1 MCQCDGDSNDV
12 KSVLFDN
19 PVFGNTSQNRA
30 FTLIVDIFEEWIL
43 TAQSQR
49 LGHFVSVK
57 TNVSTYYLS
66 YYYQKFPSCFPYSIY
81 VCSTNSHFSPP
92 SFQFLFLKA
101 ADLYS
106 SGLNMFS
113 GTGPGPHSASL
124 GRPSMDVHSVRWG
137 FPAVSPRGVWAKV
150 TVSHKRSRKRKY
162 E

>member
-1 MCQCDGDSNDV
+1 MCQCDGDSNNV

-66 YYYQKFPSCFPYSIY
+66 YYYQKFPSCFSIFNLCLLY
-81 VCSTNSHFSPP
+81 KQSLFSSKLSISVPQGCR
-92 SFQFLFLKA
+92 SLFLRAKYVFRYRA
-101 ADLYS
+101 
-106 SGLNMFS
+106 
-113 GTGPGPHSASL
+113 PSASL

-137 FPAVSPRGVWAKV
+137 FPTVSPHVVWAKV
-150 TVSHKRSRKRKY
+150 TPVSRTRSRKRKY